1 MSLRIASFNIENL
14 MTRFDFTGYRNQLKQ
29 DRVLKLFEIADE
41 ASYKRLEEARIVAM
55 TDDGRQLSALAL
67 SEADADI
74 VCLQEVESLAA
85 LQAFEYGY
93 LFRMAGNGYSYKYL
107 SDGNDGRGINIALMA
122 RPHTRDGAAI
132 EILSVT
138 SHAALTYQDLD
149 LFEPAL
155 APQQGPQDRIFRRDC
170 LEVDVRVGGARLT
183 LYIVHFKSMA
193 GARGGLDGRASS
205 MPVRR
210 AEARAVRRL
219 IENRFGADFTARKR
233 FVICGDMNDYEER
246 LQVSGNR
253 LSGYRF
259 EHRTEEDSALSVF
272 SADGFAEN
280 AVRRRDPMDRWT
292 LYHNRGEQEQ
302 HLCQLDYIWLS
313 PALAAAN
320 PGRVPDIIRT
330 GQPYRT
336 PFPPGQAVER
346 YPRIGWDRPKASDHC
361 PVAITLDLA

>member
-14 MTRFDFTGYRNQLKQ
+14 LTRFDFSGFRNELKQ

-41 ASYKRLEEARIVAM
+41 AAYRRLEEARIVAM

-74 VCLQEVESLAA
+74 VCLQEVESLPA

-93 LFRMAGNGYSYKYL
+93 LFRLAGNGYIYKHL
-107 SDGNDGRGINIALMA
+107 TEGNDGRGINIALMA
-122 RPHTRDGAAI
+122 RPETRDGEPI
-132 EILSVT
+132 EIVSVT
-138 SHAALTYQDLD
+138 SHADVTYEALG
-149 LFEPAL
+149 LFEPELAL
-155 APQQGPQDRIFRRDC
+155 TQKPGDRIFRRDC
-170 LEVDVRVGGARLT
+170 LEVDVRVGRQRLT
-183 LYIVHFKSMA
+183 LYIVHFKSMT
-193 GARGGLDGRASS
+193 GARGNGDGRANS

-219 IENRFGADFTARKR
+219 IERRFGAEHAGAKR

-246 LQVSGNR
+246 IEVTGNR
-253 LSGYRF
+253 RTGFSF
-259 EHRTEEDSALSVF
+259 THRDEAESALSVF

-280 AVRRRDPMDRWT
+280 VLRRRDPMDRWT
-292 LYHNRGEQEQ
+292 LYHSRGEREQ

-313 PALAAAN
+313 PALAHAN
-320 PGRVPDIIRT
+320 RQAMPEIIRS
-330 GQPYRT
+330 GQPFRT

-361 PVAITLDLA
+361 PIAITLDLP